1 MSEFMD
7 RARAEAEH
15 KVAKRNRAAFENEGE
30 YLSHTWGQ
38 GFKRGFTEGAA
49 WAVEQEPTDEEVE
62 AAAYEIYRR
71 AYRMTWVSWDRLRP
85 YVKTPF
91 RSAGRAALLAAQK
104 VRAGQ

>member
-1 MSEFMD
+1 MSEFME
-7 RARAEAEH
+7 RARAEAEQTIDH
-15 KVAKRNRAAFENEGE
+15 MG
-30 YLSHTWGQ
+30 
-38 GFKRGFTEGAA
+38 EGA
-49 WAVEQEPTDEEVE
+49 WADGVRYGIYVGVASAAEQEPTDEEVE

-71 AYRMTWVSWDRLRP
+71 SYRMTEVSWDRLRP